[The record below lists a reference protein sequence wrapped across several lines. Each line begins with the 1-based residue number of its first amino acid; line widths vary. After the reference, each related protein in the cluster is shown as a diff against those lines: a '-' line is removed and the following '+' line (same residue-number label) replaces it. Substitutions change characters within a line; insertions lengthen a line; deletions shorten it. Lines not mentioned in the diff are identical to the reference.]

1 MAEIASDGQLLK
13 TDLTRG
19 MVNASNLA
27 VNPRKTVLTDAQGA
41 PYANIDDLMDF
52 RIGGL
57 VRQSRPDSIGMEPVP
72 FNAT

>member
-1 MAEIASDGQLLK
+1 MLFRS
-13 TDLTRG
+13 TRG
-19 MVNASNLA
+19 LVNASNLA

-57 VRQSRPDSIGMEPVP
+57 VRQSRADSI
-72 FNAT
+72 